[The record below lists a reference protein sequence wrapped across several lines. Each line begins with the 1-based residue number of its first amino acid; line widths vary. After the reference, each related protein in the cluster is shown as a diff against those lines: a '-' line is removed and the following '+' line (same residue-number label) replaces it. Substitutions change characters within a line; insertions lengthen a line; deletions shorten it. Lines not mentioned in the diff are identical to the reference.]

1 MEEQTLEQFKAM
13 QRREMNDAISS
24 GKLVNSLTGFVSSR
38 MLDRS
43 VIMNENRRIKK
54 KWAKWSKE
62 AELKKQK
69 TESCLQK

>member
-24 GKLVNSLTGFVSSR
+24 GKLVNSVTGFVSSR

-43 VIMNENRRIKK
+43 VIMNENKRIKN

-62 AELKKQK
+62 GELKKQK
-69 TESCLQK
+69 TE

>member
-24 GKLVNSLTGFVSSR
+24 GKLVNSLTGFVSNR

-43 VIMNENRRIKK
+43 VIMNENKRIKK
-54 KWAKWSKE
+54 KWAKWAKE

-69 TESCLQK
+69 TE

>member
-1 MEEQTLEQFKAM
+1 MKEQTLEQFKAM

-54 KWAKWSKE
+54 KQPKRI
-62 AELKKQK
+62 QK
-69 TESCLQK
+69 SNLREESRKV